1 MACPVRCDQ
10 PGVKLHSKSV
20 LVDSPKLGLV
30 TRLQTSFLE
39 AGHKFSLVRSM
50 PDSNT
55 FVLILLF
62 LGIVFNFSDS
72 GERVTLSHVTT
83 SLIIHA
89 C

>member
-1 MACPVRCDQ
+1 
-10 PGVKLHSKSV
+10 
-20 LVDSPKLGLV
+20 
-30 TRLQTSFLE
+30 
-39 AGHKFSLVRSM
+39 M